1 MVFSEGCFTLG
12 TQGSEY
18 KVDQF
23 VQGTQDPCTVYTRQW
38 SCMDVGVGL

>member
-1 MVFSEGCFTLG
+1 MVFSESCFTLG

-18 KVDQF
+18 KADQF